1 MPFFS
6 FSHKNEWSLKT
17 KFYLISGFLIL
28 MVIIMMAFSIYR
40 EYSLTRENLERGKK
54 DLVEVFAVSIS
65 DAVMNEKPEM
75 GKKGGGVL
83 DKHIGHMINKNLN
96 IGYVVIAD
104 ASGQIIRDRYKEG
117 YERYREISLRQTT
130 LQDTLPNRT
139 LIRRYKADQEMLEI
153 SAPLIYGY
161 KKVGYLR
168 VGFYLQSLQTK
179 MLKRY
184 LVKPYNEM
192 IFLSVVLIA
201 LTFII
206 VYVLILKIIRPV
218 LKLTDDLRE
227 VSRGNLSIR
236 SSISHKDEIGF
247 LSQAFNT
254 MMDNLNQAR
263 RELRRTHANMIQ
275 TEKMAAMGKL
285 AAGLAH
291 EINNPLGG
299 VLTCLETLRQDSQD
313 EELRAKYFN
322 LIQTGMERIRRTV
335 KQLLNFG
342 KQRNFQPE
350 PTDINMLMNRTLEM
364 TSHHFS
370 SNRITV
376 LKEFDEDIP
385 KIWADPHQLIQVFVN
400 LILNAIQAMPE
411 GGDLWIKTRREDKNV
426 SIIIRDRG
434 CGIPKEN
441 LDRIFDPFFSTKE
454 HEQGTGLGLS
464 VSYAII
470 QDHAGEIEVESKE
483 GSGSQFMILL
493 PVNHQEE
500 KKAHKSFLRGLQHGE
515 R

>member
-28 MVIIMMAFSIYR
+28 MVIIMVAFSIYR
-40 EYSLTRENLERGKK
+40 ECCLTREILERGKK
-54 DLVEVFAVSIS
+54 ELVGVFAVSIS

-75 GKKGGGVL
+75 GKKWELL
-83 DKHIGHMINKNLN
+83 DNYIGRIMANENLN
-96 IGYVVIAD
+96 IGYVVVAD
-104 ASGQIIRDRYKEG
+104 TSGRIIRDRYNERFEG
-117 YERYREISLRQTT
+117 YREIHLGQTT
-130 LQDTLPNRT
+130 LQDTLPGNT

-153 SAPLIYGY
+153 STPLIYGSR
-161 KKVGYLR
+161 KVGYLR
-168 VGFYLQSLQTK
+168 IGFYLQNLQDNL
-179 MLKRY
+179 LKRY
-184 LVKPYNEM
+184 LVKPYNE
-192 IFLSVVLIA
+192 IILLAVGLIA

-206 VYVLILKIIRPV
+206 VYVLILKIIQPV

-247 LSQAFNT
+247 LSQAFNS

-263 RELRRTHANMIQ
+263 RELRRTHAHMIQ

-322 LIQTGMERIRRTV
+322 LIQTGLERIRKTV

-376 LKEFDEDIP
+376 QKEFYEDIP
-385 KIWADPHQLIQVFVN
+385 KILADPHQLIQVFVN

-411 GGDLWIKTRREDKNV
+411 GGDLWIKTCQEDANV

-470 QDHAGEIEVESKE
+470 QDHAGEIEVESEE
-483 GSGSQFMILL
+483 GFGSQFMILL
-493 PVNHQEE
+493 PINHHKE
-500 KKAHKSFLRGLQHGE
+500 KTHKSFLRGLQDGE

>member
-1 MPFFS
+1 
-6 FSHKNEWSLKT
+6 
-17 KFYLISGFLIL
+17 
-28 MVIIMMAFSIYR
+28 
-40 EYSLTRENLERGKK
+40 
-54 DLVEVFAVSIS
+54 

-75 GKKGGGVL
+75 GKKWELL
-83 DKHIGHMINKNLN
+83 DNYIGRIMTNENLN
-96 IGYVVIAD
+96 IGYVVVAD
-104 ASGQIIRDRYKEG
+104 TSDRIIRNRYNERFEG
-117 YERYREISLRQTT
+117 YREIHLGQTT
-130 LQDTLPNRT
+130 LQDTLPGNT
-139 LIRRYKADQEMLEI
+139 LTRRYKADQEMLEI
-153 SAPLIYGY
+153 STPLVHGSKILGA
-161 KKVGYLR
+161 LR
-168 VGFYLQSLQTK
+168 VGFPLQNLQDNL
-179 MLKRY
+179 LKRY
-184 LVKPYNEM
+184 LVKPYNE
-192 IFLSVVLIA
+192 IILLAVGLIA

-206 VYVLILKIIRPV
+206 VYVLILKIIKPV

-236 SSISHKDEIGF
+236 SSINHKDEIGF
-247 LSQAFNT
+247 LSQAFNS

-313 EELRAKYFN
+313 EELRVKYFN
-322 LIQTGMERIRRTV
+322 LIQTGLERIRKTV

-376 LKEFDEDIP
+376 RKEFDEDIP
-385 KIWADPHQLIQVFVN
+385 KILADPHQLIQVFVN

-411 GGDLWIKTRREDKNV
+411 GGDLWINICQEDKNV

-441 LDRIFDPFFSTKE
+441 LDRIFDPFFSTKG

-470 QDHAGEIEVESKE
+470 QDHAGEIEVESEE
-483 GSGSQFMILL
+483 GFGSQFMILL
-493 PVNHQEE
+493 PINHQKE
-500 KKAHKSFLRGLQHGE
+500 KIHKSFLRGLQHGE